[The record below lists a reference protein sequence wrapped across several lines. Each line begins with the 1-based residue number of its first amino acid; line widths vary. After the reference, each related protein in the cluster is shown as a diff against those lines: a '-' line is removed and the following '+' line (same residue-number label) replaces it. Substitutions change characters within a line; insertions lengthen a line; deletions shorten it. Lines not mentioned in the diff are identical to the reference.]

1 MTDHRAAH
9 CPATQG
15 AQHTLRLPLLLH
27 MSSALM
33 LSTCELTW
41 TLVCAQVN
49 LKREKLELSPVY
61 STAVDHDGHKLG
73 YIRLVNFGQHAALD
87 MQHAVQKLQACSL
100 SCGLALQQ
108 GRPCSSVP
116 ACKPACLSLS
126 HMEQM

>member
-1 MTDHRAAH
+1 MVRKAIFICAK
-9 CPATQG
+9 AY
-15 AQHTLRLPLLLH
+15 L
-27 MSSALM
+27 
-33 LSTCELTW
+33 

-100 SCGLALQQ
+100 LSATALHQSEDPQLHPSVQ
-108 GRPCSSVP
+108 GRHASRCCALDRCNV
-116 ACKPACLSLS
+116 
-126 HMEQM
+126 